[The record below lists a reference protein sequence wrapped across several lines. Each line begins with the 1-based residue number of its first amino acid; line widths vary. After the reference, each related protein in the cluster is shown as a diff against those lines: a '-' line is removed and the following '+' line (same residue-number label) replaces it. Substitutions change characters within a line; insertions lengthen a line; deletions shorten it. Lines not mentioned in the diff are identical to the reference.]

1 MSRSGPSAK
10 FPALLAAVCALV
22 LFASACA
29 GDGRELRETQVWQTT
44 TTRPSPPTSAPDQE
58 TASSGLALSS
68 PAFLP
73 GGQLPESAT
82 CAGGNIFPE
91 LLWSDVPPLGIEL
104 VLTLSDQTDPTQPVL
119 LWQLA
124 GIEPDLGRLEA
135 GKIPVGAFE
144 TLNDFGNPG
153 FGLPCLET
161 MAEGTRD
168 LQFRLYVLTSPSGI
182 APGGDGSQA
191 WQQVRTGALESAS
204 ILARIDNP

>member
-1 MSRSGPSAK
+1 MSRSGPPAK
-10 FPALLAAVCALV
+10 YFALLAAVFAIVLV
-22 LFASACA
+22 CSGCA
-29 GDGRELRETQVWQTT
+29 GDGRELRETQAWQTT

-58 TASSGLALSS
+58 AAPSGLELSS
-68 PAFLP
+68 PAFSP
-73 GGQLPESAT
+73 GGQLPDSAT

-91 LLWSDVPPLGIEL
+91 LEWSAVPPLGIEL
-104 VLTLSDQTDPTQPVL
+104 VLTLSDQTDPAQPVL

-135 GKIPVGAFE
+135 GKVPIGAFE

-161 MAEGTRD
+161 MAEGTRE

-191 WQQVRTGALESAS
+191 WQRVRAGALESSS
-204 ILARIDNP
+204 ILARIENP